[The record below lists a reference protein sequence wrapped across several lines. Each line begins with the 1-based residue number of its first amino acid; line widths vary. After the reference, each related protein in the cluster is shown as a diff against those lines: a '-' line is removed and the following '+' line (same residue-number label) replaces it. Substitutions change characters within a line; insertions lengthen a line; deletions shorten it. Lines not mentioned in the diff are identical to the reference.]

1 MTEDQLQQ
9 QIYTWYNNTF
19 CLKNHNP
26 RHVIFSVP
34 NGGSRNVI
42 EAKKM
47 KATGLLPGVSDL
59 IILQPNKTL
68 FIELKIEKGVQ
79 SEVQKEF
86 EQRVKLLG
94 FEYHLIRS
102 LNEFQ
107 NILLKEQPP
116 V

>member
-9 QIYTWYNNTF
+9 KIFTWYNNEY
-19 CLKNHNP
+19 CLKNHIP

-42 EAKKM
+42 EAKKL
-47 KATGLLPGVSDL
+47 KATGLLSGVSDL

-79 SEVQKEF
+79 SDKQKDF
-86 EQRVKLLG
+86 ENVVSNLG
-94 FEYHLIRS
+94 FNYYIVRS
-102 LNEFQ
+102 LDEFKKIIENE
-107 NILLKEQPP
+107 KT
-116 V
+116 

>member
-9 QIYTWYNNTF
+9 KIFTWYSNTF

-34 NGGSRNVI
+34 NGGSRNVV

-68 FIELKIEKGVQ
+68 FIELKIEKGIQ
-79 SEVQKEF
+79 SESQKEF
-86 EQRVKLLG
+86 EEKVKSLG

-102 LNEFQ
+102 LESF
-107 NILLKEQPP
+107 KELFNKPP
-116 V
+116 SL